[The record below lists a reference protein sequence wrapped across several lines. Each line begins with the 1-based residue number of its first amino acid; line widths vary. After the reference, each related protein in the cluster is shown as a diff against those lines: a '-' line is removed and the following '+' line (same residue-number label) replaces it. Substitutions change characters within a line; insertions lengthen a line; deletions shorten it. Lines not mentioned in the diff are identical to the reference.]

1 MSDQRLRIIL
11 AEDDEGHAALI
22 QRNLQRAR
30 LNAEIIRVSRGHE
43 VMEVLQRQ
51 MGTGAQV
58 QPLLVLL
65 DIRMP
70 GMDGTEVLQVIKSN
84 PQTRSI
90 PVYMLTTTDDP
101 REIARCF
108 SLGCNVYLNKPVDY
122 GAFTA
127 TIQRLCEFLE
137 ISQLPGPNAANHV
150 FPQ

>member
-22 QRNLQRAR
+22 RRNLQRAH
-30 LNAEIIRVSRGHE
+30 LNAEVIRVSRGHE
-43 VMEVLQRQ
+43 VMEVLERQ
-51 MGTGAQV
+51 MGAGTEV

-70 GMDGTEVLQVIKSN
+70 GMDGTEVLQMIKSN

-108 SLGCNVYLNKPVDY
+108 SLGCNAYLNKPVDY
-122 GAFTA
+122 TAFIA

-137 ISQLPGPNAANHV
+137 VSQLPGSQAAKHV
-150 FPQ
+150 SPQ